1 MKKTTTLTTT
11 ANLATAVATASIAA
25 AATLCAAP
33 ANPQSAIQNPQS
45 KIQNPQSPNII
56 FILCDDLGYGDIG
69 VFFQNA
75 RAAAGKPAHAT
86 PNLDRLAAE
95 GAKLTDHY
103 CAAPVSA
110 PSRASFISGL
120 TQGHATVRDN
130 QFDWAVGDNHTVAT
144 VLRQAGY
151 ATAAFGKWGLQGKG
165 ATAPNWPAHPL
176 NRGFDYY
183 YGYISHGDGHEHYP
197 KEALYTGGG
206 GANKNKNNK
215 NNKNKKQQTSSD
227 DSDGEA
233 TVGTKHVWDN
243 RANVV
248 DGLDKCYTTD
258 LFAARAKKWIIDQ
271 NKKNPAQP
279 FFIYLAYDTPHAV
292 LELPPCPYPAGG
304 GLKGGLQWLGAPG
317 HMINTATGKPDSYM
331 YPDYASKNWPE
342 VNKRYASSVR
352 RIDDTVGDIMQLLK
366 DLAIDDNTLV
376 IFTSDNGPSK
386 ESYLEKYIPN
396 GAISPQFFAS
406 FGPFDGIKRDMWE
419 GGTRVPAIARW
430 PGHIPPATTV
440 AAPCAM
446 FDWLPTFAE
455 AAHIAA
461 PAETDGRSLLGNLT
475 GHPTPASRGS
485 GQPGDYL
492 YFEYYNN
499 ARTPNYSEFEQ
510 YRRNHARNQMQA
522 IRQGDYLAVRVDIKN
537 ANDDFE
543 IYNVTRDQKEVRNL
557 AKKPEGAALQ
567 SRFKALALQSRRPQP
582 GTDRARPYDN
592 VLIPA
597 VTAPADAK
605 PAGGTTSVSSASA
618 LTPGLAWSYYEGD
631 FPWTPA
637 TAALTPQKTG
647 ATTDGPTLAGI
658 PLRRGQNAAIVYQG
672 YLNAPADGDYTFEAA
687 TDTGLVM
694 RLHEA
699 TIIDADY
706 GYKSGAKRT
715 AKIRLQAGLHPIT
728 LTYHTNGKATPALT
742 LKWLVPGATAPQPI
756 APEAFVH

>member
-1 MKKTTTLTTT
+1 MKKTTTTLT
-11 ANLATAVATASIAA
+11 ATAGLAV
-25 AATLCAAP
+25 AATLCAA
-33 ANPQSAIQNPQS
+33 AADNPKSPIQNPKS
-45 KIQNPQSPNII
+45 PRPNII

-110 PSRASFISGL
+110 PSRSSFISGL

-165 ATAPNWPAHPL
+165 ATAPDWPAHPL

-183 YGYISHGDGHEHYP
+183 FGYISHGDGHEHYP

-206 GANKNKNNK
+206 ANKNKK
-215 NNKNKKQQTSSD
+215 NQGKKKQQSGGED

-233 TVGTKHVWDN
+233 TAGAKHVWDN
-243 RANVV
+243 RTNITP
-248 DGLDKCYTTD
+248 GLDKCYTTD
-258 LFAARAKKWIIDQ
+258 LFAARAKQWIIDQ
-271 NKKNPAQP
+271 TKNAPGKP

-304 GLKGGLQWLGAPG
+304 GLKGGLQWLGTPG

-331 YPDYASKNWPE
+331 YPDYARKNWPE

-352 RIDDTVGDIMQLLK
+352 RIDDTVGDLLQLLK

-396 GAISPQFFAS
+396 GGISPQFFAS

-430 PGHIPPATTV
+430 PGHIPAATTI

-446 FDWLPTFAE
+446 YDWLPTFAE
-455 AAHIAA
+455 AAQIVP

-475 GHPTPASRGS
+475 GHPTAASRGS
-485 GQPGDYL
+485 GQPDDYL

-499 ARTPNYSEFEQ
+499 ARTPNYNEFEQ

-522 IRQGDYLAVRVDIKN
+522 IRQGDYLAVRVDIKS

-557 AKKPEGAALQ
+557 AKKPEGAAMQ
-567 SRFKALALQSRRPQP
+567 PRFKDLALQSRRPQP
-582 GTDRARPYDN
+582 GTDRARPYDTA
-592 VLIPA
+592 LMPA
-597 VTAPADAK
+597 VPAPANAK
-605 PAGGTTSVSSASA
+605 

-647 ATTDGPTLAGI
+647 ATTATDGLTLAGI
-658 PLRRGQNAAIVYQG
+658 PLRRGQNAAIVYTG
-672 YLNAPADGDYTFEAA
+672 YLNVPADGDYTFEAA
-687 TDTGLVM
+687 TDTGLIM

-699 TIIDADY
+699 TVIDADY

-728 LTYHTNGKATPALT
+728 LTYHTTGKATPALT
-742 LKWLVPGATAPQPI
+742 LKWRIPGATAAQPI
-756 APEAFVH
+756 KPETFVSAR